1 MALETADPQVNT
13 SPQAGLTGLTAAE
26 VAERVS
32 RGETNNFHPKVGR
45 SYWDIVRENVFNVF
59 TLTMLIMLSIVLLMG
74 DYSTVFFA
82 GFSVISNAA
91 FGTIQEVYSKRK
103 FDRLMAMQAP
113 RVKVIRDGRE
123 QEISVFAVVKDDV
136 LPLEPGD
143 KIVADGVALQSDSLE
158 MDESQLTGESDAV
171 LKEANDKLF
180 SGSFCVA
187 GSGMMQAQV
196 VGANS
201 TVNKL
206 TSVAKMY
213 RYVLTPT
220 QARINVIVKLSI
232 FVMVVC
238 TPMIFVAGYRQMGEI
253 VNLTNFQSA
262 VVFVASIVPQGLVLT
277 ATISLTIGAI
287 AISRRQTL
295 VQRVN
300 AVESMGNV
308 TCLCFDK
315 TGTLTENKLAVHEV
329 KPQNGTGEAALKDK
343 LKLMLLNLSAL
354 NRTAAAIGV
363 YVGAEKDASPAQR
376 KLREVPFNS
385 TRKWSAVVFPGET
398 LIMGAPERVIAPSEK
413 QLADEAISLA
423 ERGYRVIAFAR
434 SEGELA
440 DQLLPENRKTL
451 ALIVL
456 SDRTRSDMKST
467 LDAFAEQGVEL
478 KVISGDNL
486 QTVREVATQAGMNI
500 RQAYTGDQL
509 AQMGDAEFAAAALEG
524 NLFARIEPDQKRKLV
539 ASLKAQGHYVAM
551 TGDGV
556 NDVPSL
562 KEAHLAVAMND
573 GAQITKDVADI
584 VLLNNALTTLPEAFF
599 EGRTITQIIYG
610 TCKIF
615 LVKNL
620 YSLLFFIFV
629 GFMFLPFPINPTQIS
644 WVTFG
649 VVNITAGLMT
659 VRLYLPKK
667 MEHFRKDVLDYVVTA
682 GALGAVMATLVYA
695 VTFFER
701 GVGGEGMLAARSVI
715 VVYLTLFGMLVFW
728 NVCGIELLHPQTWRK
743 NPRVFLFGL
752 GAAFVTIL
760 AGYIV
765 PQILAFVRPNL
776 VEWALVI
783 AVFLATALLLEIGVR
798 TRFFADLIWKL
809 TSPP

>member
-1 MALETADPQVNT
+1 MALEIANPQLKPLP
-13 SPQAGLTGLTAAE
+13 SALTGLTAAE
-26 VAERVS
+26 VAERVK

-45 SYWDIVRENVFNVF
+45 SYWDIIRENVFNVF
-59 TLTMLIMLSIVLLMG
+59 TLTMLIMLSIVLFMG

-82 GFSVISNAA
+82 GFSVLSNAA

-123 QEISVFAVVKDDV
+123 QEISVFEVVKDDV

-143 KIVADGVALQSDSLE
+143 KIVADGTALESDSLE

-171 LKEANDKLF
+171 LKETNDKLF

-187 GSGMMQAQV
+187 GSGIMRAEI
-196 VGANS
+196 VGENS

-206 TSVAKMY
+206 TSVAKTY

-220 QARINVIVKLSI
+220 QRRINLIVQLSI
-232 FVMVVC
+232 FIMVVC
-238 TPMIFVAGYRQMGEI
+238 TPMIFVAGYRQVGEV

-277 ATISLTIGAI
+277 ATLSLTIGAI

-329 KPQNGTGEAALKDK
+329 LPQNGIDEAALKEK
-343 LKLMLLNLSAL
+343 LRLMLLNLSAL
-354 NRTAAAIGV
+354 NRTAAAIAI
-363 YVGAEKDASPAQR
+363 YVGVEKDTQPAQR

-385 TRKWSAVVFPGET
+385 TRKWSALIFPGET
-398 LIMGAPERVIAPSEK
+398 LIMGAPERVITASEK
-413 QLADEAISLA
+413 QLSEQANALA
-423 ERGYRVIAFAR
+423 ERGYRLIAISRAQ
-434 SEGELA
+434 GELA
-440 DQLLPENRKTL
+440 DQSLPENRATI

-456 SDRTRSDMKST
+456 SDRTRSDMKAT
-467 LDAFAEQGVEL
+467 LDAFAAQNVEL

-500 RQAYTGDQL
+500 RQAFTGDQL
-509 AQMGDAEFAAAALEG
+509 AQMNEIEFAAAAIEG
-524 NLFARIEPDQKRKLV
+524 NLFARIEPDQKRKLI

-562 KEAHLAVAMND
+562 KEAHLAIAMND

-599 EGRTITQIIYG
+599 EGRTITQIIFG

-620 YSLLFFIFV
+620 YSLLFFVFV
-629 GFMFLPFPINPTQIS
+629 GFMYLPFPINPTQIS

-659 VRLYLPKK
+659 FRLYAPKK
-667 MEHFRKDVLDYVVTA
+667 MEHFRKDVLDYVVTT

-701 GVGGEGMLAARSVI
+701 GEGVEGMLAARSVI
-715 VVYLTLFGMLVFW
+715 VVFLTLFGMLVFW
-728 NVCGIELLHPQTWRK
+728 NVCGIEILQPRTWGK
-743 NPRVFLFGL
+743 NPLVFLFGL

-760 AGYIV
+760 AGYLV
-765 PQILAFVRPNL
+765 PQILAFVPLNL
-776 VEWALVI
+776 LEWALVI
-783 AVFLATALLLEIGVR
+783 VVFGVTAVLMTIGVR
-798 TRFFADLIWKL
+798 TRFFSNLIWKL
-809 TSPP
+809 TAPP

>member
-1 MALETADPQVNT
+1 LALETANPQLK
-13 SPQAGLTGLTAAE
+13 SLPDALAGLTAAE
-26 VAERVS
+26 VEERVR

-45 SYWDIVRENVFNVF
+45 SYWDIIRENVFNVF
-59 TLTMLIMLSIVLLMG
+59 TLTMLIMLSIVLFMG
-74 DYSTVFFA
+74 DLSTVFFA
-82 GFSVISNAA
+82 GFSVVTNAA

-113 RVKVIRDGRE
+113 RVKVIRDRRE
-123 QEISVFAVVKDDV
+123 QEISVFEVVKDDV
-136 LPLEPGD
+136 LPIEPGD
-143 KIVADGVALQSDSLE
+143 KIVADGIALDSDSLE

-171 LKEANDKLF
+171 MKEANDKLS

-187 GSGMMQAQV
+187 GSGIMRAQV
-196 VGANS
+196 VGEHS

-206 TSVAKMY
+206 TSVAKTY

-220 QARINVIVKLSI
+220 QRRINLIVQLSI
-232 FVMVVC
+232 FIMVVC
-238 TPMIFVAGYRQMGEI
+238 TPMLFVAGYRQMGEI

-277 ATISLTIGAI
+277 ATLSLTIGAI

-315 TGTLTENKLAVHEV
+315 TGTLTENKLAVHEAL
-329 KPQNGTGEAALKDK
+329 PQNGTDEAVLKEK
-343 LKLMLLNLSAL
+343 LRLMLLNLSAL
-354 NRTAAAIGV
+354 NRTAAAIAV
-363 YVGAEKDASPAQR
+363 YAGAEKDAPPAQR

-385 TRKWSAVVFPGET
+385 TRKWSAVIFPGET
-398 LIMGAPERVIAPSEK
+398 LIIGAPERVITASEK
-413 QLADEAISLA
+413 QLSEQANALA
-423 ERGYRVIAFAR
+423 ERGYRLIAISRA
-434 SEGELA
+434 EGELA
-440 DQLLPENRKTL
+440 DQSLPENRKTM

-456 SDRTRSDMKST
+456 SDRTRSDMKAT
-467 LDAFAEQGVEL
+467 LDAFVAQNVEL

-486 QTVREVATQAGMNI
+486 QTVREVAAQAGMNI
-500 RQAYTGDQL
+500 RQAFTGDQL
-509 AQMGDAEFAAAALEG
+509 AQMNDIEFAAAAMEG
-524 NLFARIEPDQKRKLV
+524 NLFARIEPDQKRKLI

-562 KEAHLAVAMND
+562 KEAHLAIAMND

-599 EGRTITQIIYG
+599 EGRTITQIIFG

-620 YSLLFFIFV
+620 YSLLFFVFV
-629 GFMFLPFPINPTQIS
+629 GFMYLPFPINPTQIS

-659 VRLYLPKK
+659 FRLYAPKK
-667 MEHFRKDVLDYVVTA
+667 MEHFRKDVLDYVVTT
-682 GALGAVMATLVYA
+682 GALGAVMATLLYA
-695 VTFFER
+695 ITFFER
-701 GVGGEGMLAARSVI
+701 GEGIEGMLAARSVI
-715 VVYLTLFGMLVFW
+715 VVFLTLFGMLVFW
-728 NVCGIELLHPQTWRK
+728 NVCGIEIFQPRTWGH

-760 AGYIV
+760 AGYLV
-765 PQILAFVRPNL
+765 PQILAFVPLNL
-776 VEWALVI
+776 LEWALVI
-783 AVFLATALLLEIGVR
+783 VVFSVTAVLMTIGVR
-798 TRFFADLIWKL
+798 TRFFSNLIWKL
-809 TSPP
+809 TAPP

>member
-1 MALETADPQVNT
+1 MALEIANPQLKPLP
-13 SPQAGLTGLTAAE
+13 SALTGLTAAE
-26 VAERVS
+26 VAERVK

-45 SYWDIVRENVFNVF
+45 SYWDIIRENVFNVF
-59 TLTMLIMLSIVLLMG
+59 TLTMLIMLSIVLFMG

-82 GFSVISNAA
+82 GFSVVSNAA

-123 QEISVFAVVKDDV
+123 QEISVFEVVKDDV

-143 KIVADGVALQSDSLE
+143 KIVADGTALESDSLE

-171 LKEANDKLF
+171 LKETNDKLF

-187 GSGMMQAQV
+187 GSGIMRAEI
-196 VGANS
+196 VGENS

-206 TSVAKMY
+206 TSVAKTY

-220 QARINVIVKLSI
+220 QRRINLIVQLSI
-232 FVMVVC
+232 FIMVVC
-238 TPMIFVAGYRQMGEI
+238 TPMIFVAGYRQVGEV

-277 ATISLTIGAI
+277 ATLSLTIGAI

-329 KPQNGTGEAALKDK
+329 LPQNGIDEAALKEK
-343 LKLMLLNLSAL
+343 LRLMLLNLSAL
-354 NRTAAAIGV
+354 NRTAAAIAI
-363 YVGAEKDASPAQR
+363 YVGVEKDTQPAQR

-385 TRKWSAVVFPGET
+385 TRKWSALIFPGET
-398 LIMGAPERVIAPSEK
+398 LIMGAPERVITASEK
-413 QLADEAISLA
+413 QLSEQANALA
-423 ERGYRVIAFAR
+423 ERGYRLIAISRAQ
-434 SEGELA
+434 GELA
-440 DQLLPENRKTL
+440 DQSLPENRATI

-456 SDRTRSDMKST
+456 SDRTRSDMKAT
-467 LDAFAEQGVEL
+467 LDAFAAQNVEL

-500 RQAYTGDQL
+500 RQAFTGDQL
-509 AQMGDAEFAAAALEG
+509 AQMNEIEFAAAAIEG
-524 NLFARIEPDQKRKLV
+524 NLFARIEPDQKRKLI

-562 KEAHLAVAMND
+562 KEAHLAIAMND

-599 EGRTITQIIYG
+599 EGRTITQIIFG

-620 YSLLFFIFV
+620 YSLLFFVFV
-629 GFMFLPFPINPTQIS
+629 GFMYLPFPINPTQIS

-659 VRLYLPKK
+659 FRLYAPKK
-667 MEHFRKDVLDYVVTA
+667 MEHFRKDVLDYVVTT

-701 GVGGEGMLAARSVI
+701 GEGVEGMLAARSVI
-715 VVYLTLFGMLVFW
+715 VVFLTLFGMLVFW
-728 NVCGIELLHPQTWRK
+728 NVCGIEILQPRTWGK
-743 NPRVFLFGL
+743 NPLVFLFGL

-760 AGYIV
+760 AGYLV
-765 PQILAFVRPNL
+765 PQILAFVPLNL
-776 VEWALVI
+776 LEWALVI
-783 AVFLATALLLEIGVR
+783 VVFGVTAVLMTIGVR
-798 TRFFADLIWKL
+798 TRFFSNLIWKL
-809 TSPP
+809 TAPP